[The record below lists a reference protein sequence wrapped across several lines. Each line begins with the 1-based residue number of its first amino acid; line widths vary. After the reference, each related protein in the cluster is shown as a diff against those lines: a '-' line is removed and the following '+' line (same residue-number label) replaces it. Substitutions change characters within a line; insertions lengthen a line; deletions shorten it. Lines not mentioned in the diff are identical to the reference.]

1 MIRVDNIDR
10 TRKIFLFTDNK
21 QDYEIN
27 VSKVIDLLL
36 LKKIL

>member
-21 QDYEIN
+21 QNYEIN

>member
-10 TRKIFLFTDNK
+10 TQKIFLFTDNK
-21 QDYEIN
+21 QNYEIN